1 MSVTDNFSIHKGDAE
16 IKTSLLQPYNL
27 DGIDSRFSIFWCLI
41 VGVMGVLLRF
51 YRLGSLPL
59 SDIEVENALLAWLIV
74 DGQKVVDTNWLA
86 NSALVNF
93 SQIVI
98 FWITDNA
105 NPISARI
112 ISALCGSVL
121 IFSPLWFVRYIG
133 KVGAGVTMALL
144 AVSPSLV
151 MISRTADGMSIALV
165 CLVIALLG
173 FERVNSNDK
182 GNGIGMI
189 ILGLVLGIMC
199 GLSFII
205 PFLFITFILV
215 RYLHITK
222 LLLKTFRTTSFGS
235 ALAYI
240 VIGLLIV
247 TSFFRYKYGFMVLTE
262 PWMQWFSGWSSYNRM
277 RPGLLTADII
287 VVNQPLLILLSIVG
301 LGIALHGRSLE
312 RNLLMLS
319 VCGLFY
325 GIAYSGV
332 QSRDVVWVI
341 IPLFIL
347 CARVGAW
354 ASEGQWSR
362 HELIAITIQGVILG
376 SLMVFGYIV
385 FGGLEFTFR
394 TPDYSFDRYIL
405 TQVLILVGMLVLV
418 VTLFSLGWSARVS
431 TVSVIIV
438 MLLLSTVWSIHR
450 SYNMVRAPTGGYTT
464 NWHKMWPTGSDEL
477 MLKTLEN
484 LSLRYVGQQR
494 EVDIRVVAPYNRHLA
509 WKLREFTNVKWD
521 ESSAVNGYPAVILSP
536 GADISIRTGPGY
548 IGQEF
553 RLYEEFHDRTS
564 LISKDNRNFKS
575 RPIGSTFDTI
585 VVWTRQGDK
594 TPN

>member
-1 MSVTDNFSIHKGDAE
+1 MSVTNNFSTNKGAAGT
-16 IKTSLLQPYNL
+16 KTSLLQTYNL

-41 VGVMGVLLRF
+41 VGLIGVLLRF

-98 FWITDNA
+98 FWIADTA
-105 NPISARI
+105 NPISARVI
-112 ISALCGSVL
+112 TALCGSAL
-121 IFSPLWFVRYIG
+121 IFSPLWFIRYLG
-133 KVGAGVTMALL
+133 RVGAGVTMALF

-151 MISRTADGMSIALV
+151 MISRTADGMSMALV
-165 CLVIALLG
+165 CLVIALVGL
-173 FERVNSNDK
+173 ERANRKND

-189 ILGLVLGIMC
+189 ILGLVLGLMC
-199 GLSFII
+199 GVSFII
-205 PFLFITFILV
+205 PFLFMTFILL

-222 LLLKTFRTTSFGS
+222 LLFETFRTTSFGS

-240 VIGLLIV
+240 MIGLLVV
-247 TSFFRYKYGFMVLTE
+247 TAFFRYKYGFMVLTE
-262 PWMQWFSGWSSYNRM
+262 PWMQWFSGWSSYSRI
-277 RPGLLTADII
+277 RPVLLTAEISFL
-287 VVNQPLLILLSIVG
+287 NQPLLMLLSVVG

-312 RNLLMLS
+312 RYLLVLS
-319 VCGLFY
+319 VCGLLY

-354 ASEGQWSR
+354 ASEGEWSGY
-362 HELIAITIQGVILG
+362 ELVIVTIQGVILG
-376 SLMVFGYIV
+376 SLMVFGYVV
-385 FGGLEFTFR
+385 FGGLDFTFR

-405 TQVLILVGMLVLV
+405 VQVLILVGMLVLV

-438 MLLLSTVWSIHR
+438 MLLSSTVWSIHR
-450 SYNMVRAPTGGYTT
+450 SYKMIGAPSGVYTT
-464 NWHKMWPTGSDEL
+464 NWHTKWSTGSDKL

-484 LSLRYVGQQR
+484 VSLRYVGHPR
-494 EVDIRVVAPYNRHLA
+494 EVDIKVIGSYNRQLA
-509 WKLREFTNVKWD
+509 WRLREFTNVNWD
-521 ESSAVNGYPAVILSP
+521 QSPARDGHPAVILTP
-536 GADISIRTGPGY
+536 GTDISISAGPGY

-553 RLYEEFHDRTS
+553 RLYEEFHDRTN

-585 VVWTRQGDK
+585 VVWTKQGDK

>member
-1 MSVTDNFSIHKGDAE
+1 MSITNNFSTNKGAAGT
-16 IKTSLLQPYNL
+16 KTSLLQTYNL

-41 VGVMGVLLRF
+41 VGLIGVLLRF

-98 FWITDNA
+98 FWIADTA

-112 ISALCGSVL
+112 ITVLCGSAL

-133 KVGAGVTMALL
+133 RVGAGVTMALL

-151 MISRTADGMSIALV
+151 MISRTADGMSMALI
-165 CLVIALLG
+165 CLVIALVGL
-173 FERVNSNDK
+173 ERANSKNDGK
-182 GNGIGMI
+182 GIGMI
-189 ILGLVLGIMC
+189 ILGLVLGLMC
-199 GLSFII
+199 GVSFIM
-205 PFLFITFILV
+205 PFLFITFILL
-215 RYLHITK
+215 RYPHITK

-240 VIGLLIV
+240 VIGLLVV
-247 TSFFRYKYGFMVLTE
+247 TAFFRYKYGFMVLTE
-262 PWMQWFSGWSSYNRM
+262 PWMQWFSGWLSYSRI
-277 RPGLLTADII
+277 RPGLLTAEISFL
-287 VVNQPLLILLSIVG
+287 NQPLLILLSVVG

-312 RNLLMLS
+312 RYLLVLS
-319 VCGLFY
+319 VCGLLY

-354 ASEGQWSR
+354 ASEGQWSGY
-362 HELIAITIQGVILG
+362 ELIIVTIQGVILG
-376 SLMVFGYIV
+376 LLMVFGYIV
-385 FGGLEFTFR
+385 FGGLDFTFH

-405 TQVLILVGMLVLV
+405 VQVLILVGVLVLV

-438 MLLLSTVWSIHR
+438 MLLSSTVWSIHR
-450 SYNMVRAPTGGYTT
+450 SYNMIRAPSGGYTT
-464 NWHKMWPTGSDEL
+464 NWHKKWSTGADEL

-484 LSLRYVGQQR
+484 LSLRYVGHRR
-494 EVDIRVVAPYNRHLA
+494 EVDIKVVGPYNRQVA
-509 WKLREFTNVKWD
+509 WRLREFTNVNWD
-521 ESSAVNGYPAVILSP
+521 ESLAGDGHPAVILTS
-536 GADISIRTGPGY
+536 GADISISAGPGY

-553 RLYEEFHDRTS
+553 RLYEEFHDHTN
-564 LISKDNRNFKS
+564 LISKDNRNFKA
-575 RPIGSTFDTI
+575 RPIGTTFDTI
-585 VVWTRQGDK
+585 VVWTRQGDIS
-594 TPN
+594 PN

>member
-105 NPISARI
+105 NPISARVI
-112 ISALCGSVL
+112 TALCGSAF

-173 FERVNSNDK
+173 FERVNNNDK

-205 PFLFITFILV
+205 PFIFITFILV
-215 RYLHITK
+215 RYLHIMK

-287 VVNQPLLILLSIVG
+287 VVNQPLLIL
-301 LGIALHGRSLE
+301 
-312 RNLLMLS
+312 S
-319 VCGLFY
+319 VSY
-325 GIAYSGV
+325 T
-332 QSRDVVWVI
+332 
-341 IPLFIL
+341 
-347 CARVGAW
+347 
-354 ASEGQWSR
+354 
-362 HELIAITIQGVILG
+362 H
-376 SLMVFGYIV
+376 
-385 FGGLEFTFR
+385 
-394 TPDYSFDRYIL
+394 L
-405 TQVLILVGMLVLV
+405 TLPTSDLV
-418 VTLFSLGWSARVS
+418 
-431 TVSVIIV
+431 
-438 MLLLSTVWSIHR
+438 
-450 SYNMVRAPTGGYTT
+450 
-464 NWHKMWPTGSDEL
+464 
-477 MLKTLEN
+477 
-484 LSLRYVGQQR
+484 
-494 EVDIRVVAPYNRHLA
+494 
-509 WKLREFTNVKWD
+509 
-521 ESSAVNGYPAVILSP
+521 
-536 GADISIRTGPGY
+536 
-548 IGQEF
+548 
-553 RLYEEFHDRTS
+553 
-564 LISKDNRNFKS
+564 
-575 RPIGSTFDTI
+575 
-585 VVWTRQGDK
+585 
-594 TPN
+594 